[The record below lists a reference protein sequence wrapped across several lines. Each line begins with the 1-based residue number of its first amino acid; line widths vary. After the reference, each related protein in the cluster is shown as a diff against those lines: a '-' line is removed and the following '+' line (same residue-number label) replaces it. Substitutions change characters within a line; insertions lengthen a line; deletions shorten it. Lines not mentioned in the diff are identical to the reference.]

1 MKRPGVNLKKEP
13 VPVVVVIGSLDVGG
27 AEMDLLRN
35 LPRIDRARFDIS
47 VYAFRSP
54 GALCARMI
62 AAGIPVHSPDV
73 VAEGKNPEAPARTAA
88 ISGGASAARNGRRS
102 LGHAAETVEP
112 LLANNAVFDA
122 LIRRPAR
129 LLLGIVRAVLG
140 LFGRGLSGLRGYG
153 AQVMAHAAIA
163 LPMAR
168 YIRGRRAAVVH
179 TMLPDAYFYG
189 TFATLLSG
197 RRCVTM
203 SRVGLNV
210 YQEKYPFYK
219 FFERRLLHRF
229 VRVAVGN
236 AKLVLEQ
243 LHEEGVS
250 RHKLFLLYNGIEA
263 QNFERKPGDRARAR
277 LALGIDADA
286 LVITVIANLHP
297 YKGHVDLL
305 EALGEVQGRLPP
317 KWTVIA
323 AGRDTLGQRTICED
337 LAKRLGID
345 EHLRFVGQ
353 RDDIPTLLAASEL
366 HIHPSHQEALPNS
379 IIEAMAASLPVI
391 ATRVGGVPE
400 LIEDGVNGLLV
411 DPHAPSAL
419 AGAILTLASD
429 AERRRTM
436 GEHSAAKVRQQFTL
450 ERSVERYEQLY
461 TRVSGARPNRFP
473 VADAPHS

>member
-1 MKRPGVNLKKEP
+1 MKRPGTNLKP
-13 VPVVVVIGSLDVGG
+13 TRVPVVVIIGSLDVGG

-35 LPRIDRARFDIS
+35 LPLVDREQFDVS

-54 GALCARMI
+54 GALGAKMV
-62 AAGIPVHSPDV
+62 AAGIPVYSPGLVEGGTDADSQLP
-73 VAEGKNPEAPARTAA
+73 AEPVSGSASTA
-88 ISGGASAARNGRRS
+88 GNRRRS
-102 LGHAAETVEP
+102 YDRAVEALSSRVP
-112 LLANNAVFDA
+112 KNAVSDA

-129 LLLGIVRAVLG
+129 LLLRVVGWIG
-140 LFGRGLSGLRGYG
+140 GRISRLRGYS
-153 AQVMAHAAIA
+153 AQLKAHAAIA

-168 YIRGRRAAVVH
+168 HIRLRRAAVVH

-243 LHEEGVS
+243 LHDEGVS
-250 RHKLFLLYNGIEA
+250 RRKLFLLYNGIEA
-263 QNFERKPGDRARAR
+263 QNFARKPGDRARAR
-277 LALGIDADA
+277 EALGIGSDAF
-286 LVITVIANLHP
+286 VITVIANLHP
-297 YKGHVDLL
+297 YKGHADLI
-305 EALGEVQGRLPP
+305 EALGKIQDRLPP

-323 AGRDTLGQRTICED
+323 AGRDTLGQRAVCED
-337 LAKRLGID
+337 LAKRLNID
-345 EHLRFVGQ
+345 AHLSFVGP
-353 RDDIPTLLAASEL
+353 RDDIPTLLAASDL
-366 HIHPSHQEALPNS
+366 HVHASHQEALPNS

-419 AGAILTLASD
+419 GEAILALASD
-429 AERRRTM
+429 AGRRQTM
-436 GEHSAAKVRQQFTL
+436 GELSAAKVRQQFTL

-461 TRVSGARPNRFP
+461 AKVAGARSRRMPA
-473 VADAPHS
+473 ADAPYSRG

>member
-1 MKRPGVNLKKEP
+1 MKRAGSDRKPTR

-35 LPRIDRARFDIS
+35 LPRIDRQRFDVS
-47 VYAFRSP
+47 VYAFRAP
-54 GALCARMI
+54 GALAEQMVV
-62 AAGIPVHSPDV
+62 AGIPVYSPDAV
-73 VAEGKNPEAPARTAA
+73 GEGRPSDVSPPART
-88 ISGGASAARNGRRS
+88 ISGVDGSAGYGRRRFDRAVES
-102 LGHAAETVEP
+102 LSAHVP
-112 LLANNAVFDA
+112 KNAVSEA
-122 LIRRPAR
+122 LIRAPAR
-129 LLLGIVRAVLG
+129 LLLRIAGAIVGAVG
-140 LFGRGLSGLRGYG
+140 GGLSRLRSYS
-153 AQVMAHAAIA
+153 AQVKAHAAIA

-168 YIRGRRAAVVH
+168 HIRTRRAAVVH

-197 RRCVTM
+197 RLCVTM

-243 LHEEGVS
+243 LHDEGV
-250 RHKLFLLYNGIEA
+250 RRRKLFLLYNGIEA

-277 LALGIDADA
+277 QALGIGADD

-297 YKGHVDLL
+297 YKGHADLI
-305 EALGEVQGRLPP
+305 EALGEIQDRLPM

-323 AGRDTLGQRTICED
+323 AGRDTLGQRQICED
-337 LAKRLGID
+337 LAKRLNID
-345 EHLRFVGQ
+345 AHLWFVGQ
-353 RDDIPTLLAASEL
+353 RDDIPALLASSDL

-411 DPHAPSAL
+411 DPHAPSEL
-419 AGAILTLASD
+419 GQAILALASD
-429 AERRRTM
+429 AERRRAM
-436 GEHSAAKVRQQFTL
+436 GEHSAVKVRQQFTL

-461 TRVSGARPNRFP
+461 ARVSGARSRRRP
-473 VADAPHS
+473 AAGTSHS